1 MAVTTARDLLT
12 LALND
17 AGVVGIGQTA
27 KAEDINKAFDR
38 LNIMIAQWR
47 RKRWLVYRL
56 VTTALTSTGAQSYTV
71 GAGGDFNIA
80 RPDKLE
86 DAFLR
91 MLNTGPNQVDYPLTV
106 LAAREDYNR
115 VRVKSLVAFPT
126 YVFYDPVY
134 PTGVLY
140 PWPIPSATIY
150 ALHITTKQVLAAFAN
165 LSDSINLPEEYHGAL
180 LYNMALRLR
189 VAYRLP
195 RDEKLED
202 LSRDALNVIRESNA
216 QIARLQMP
224 GALRRGPGYDVYSD
238 QSN

>member
-38 LNIMIAQWR
+38 LNILLAQWR

-56 VTTALTSTGAQSYTV
+56 VQTSKTSTGATSYTV
-71 GAGGDFNIA
+71 GTGGDFNVA
-80 RPDKLE
+80 RPDKIE

-91 MLNTGPNQVDYPLTV
+91 LLNSTPNVDYPLTV

-115 VRVKSLVAFPT
+115 IRVKSLNAFPS
-126 YVFYDPVY
+126 YVFYDPDY
-134 PTGVLY
+134 PTGALY
-140 PWPIPSATIY
+140 PWPVPTASIY
-150 ALHITTKQVLAAFAN
+150 AIHITTKQVLPAFAN
-165 LSDSINLPEEYHGAL
+165 LTDSINLPEEYHGAL

-224 GALRRGPGYDVYSD
+224 AALQRGPGYDVYSD
-238 QSN
+238 RSN